1 MPNPANDRLWSFIEQ
16 TYLPS
21 DKESLQRSFAR
32 HMEYSQ
38 ARTRFTAT
46 PLDCFKAAAYA
57 VRDRIMERW
66 NDTQQAYRASKAKRV
81 CYLSLEFLL
90 GRALGNNLL
99 NLGLTGP
106 LGDALQEFGYDLE
119 ELQQQEADAGLG
131 NGGLGRLAACFLD
144 SLATQRLPAVGYG
157 IRYEWGIFEQRIDRG
172 SQVERPDP
180 WLRRGFPWEIV
191 RPEYEYAVGFGGS
204 VTSAPDEQSEGDELR
219 FTWQP
224 AETVLALAH
233 DVPVVG
239 HGNDTVNTLRLWS
252 AQADQEFDLRH
263 FNRGDYVAAV
273 EQRIHS
279 QSISSVLYPKD
290 DIPPG
295 RELRLRQEY
304 FFVAATLQDILRRH
318 RDEGGTL
325 AELPD
330 RVALQ
335 LNDTHP
341 ALAVPELMR
350 LLMDREGLGWAQAW
364 DLCQRTCAYTNHTVL
379 PEALEVWPVDLLGRL
394 LPRHLQIIYEI
405 NRRYLDGL
413 RAHAAGDDRLLRR
426 MSIIQEEPFKA
437 VRMAHLAIVG
447 SHMVNGV
454 SALHT
459 ELLRQRLFRD
469 FVGLWPERFCNKT
482 NGITPRRWLALCNP
496 GLAALLDEHVGAGWI
511 TDLDRLEALRPMA
524 ADPALRQR
532 FGSIKR
538 GNKERLGSWLA
549 GNLGLS
555 VDPDALF
562 EVHAK
567 RIHEYKRQ
575 LLCVLHV
582 LHRYLRL
589 KAGQDTDRPPRLVLF
604 AGKAAPGYAVAKRII
619 ELVHAAAA
627 LVNGDSDLGGRL
639 QVGFLPNYG
648 VSLAERL
655 IPAAD
660 LSVQISTAGLEASGT
675 GNMKFSLNG
684 ALTIGTLDGA
694 NIEIRDAVGPDNM
707 FIFGHTAEQL
717 EGLRQQGYHPGHL
730 VEANPELAAVLELLG
745 SPALVSTQHPD
756 DHFRPL
762 LDRLLHWGDR
772 YFLLADFASYL
783 QSQRDAD
790 SLYSTPDA
798 WSGRC
803 ILNVAGM
810 GRFSSDRTIREYAE
824 EIWGL
829 QPVAPVDKA
838 QRRFLGA

>member
-1 MPNPANDRLWSFIEQ
+1 MSHSQRDSLWSFIEQ

-21 DKESLQRSFAR
+21 DREALQRSFAS
-32 HMEYSQ
+32 HLEYSQ
-38 ARTRFTAT
+38 ARTRYTAT
-46 PLDCFKAAAYA
+46 SVDCFKAAAFA

-66 NDTQQAYRASKAKRV
+66 NDTQQAYRSSKAKRV
-81 CYLSLEFLL
+81 CYLSLEFLM
-90 GRALGNNLL
+90 GRALGSNLL
-99 NLGLTGP
+99 NLGLKGP
-106 LGDALQEFGYDLE
+106 LGEALAEFGYDLE

-144 SLATQRLPAVGYG
+144 SLATQQLPAVGYG
-157 IRYEWGIFEQRIDRG
+157 IRYEWGIFEQRIEG
-172 SQVERPDP
+172 GAQVERPDP
-180 WLRRGFPWEIV
+180 WLRHGFPWEIV
-191 RPEYEYAVGFGGS
+191 RPEYEYPVGFGGTVS
-204 VTSAPDEQSEGDELR
+204 SQRDEQGELR
-219 FTWQP
+219 FVWTP
-224 AETVLALAH
+224 AESVRALAH

-239 HGNDTVNTLRLWS
+239 YRNETVNTLRLWG
-252 AQADQEFDLRH
+252 AKADRQFDLQH
-263 FNRGDYVAAV
+263 FNWGDYVAAV
-273 EQRIHS
+273 QQRIRS

-304 FFVAATLQDILRRH
+304 FFVAATLHDILRRH
-318 RDEGGTL
+318 ADQGCTL
-325 AELPD
+325 DELPA
-330 RVALQ
+330 RVAVQ

-350 LLMDREGLGWAQAW
+350 LLMDREGLGWERAW
-364 DLCQRTCAYTNHTVL
+364 ELTRKTCAYTNHTVL
-379 PEALEVWPVDLLGRL
+379 PEALEVWPVELLGRL

-405 NRRYLDGL
+405 NRRYLEELVG
-413 RAHAAGDDRLLRR
+413 HAPDDERLLRR

-447 SHMVNGV
+447 CHTVNGV

-459 ELLRQRLFRD
+459 QLLRTRLFAD
-469 FVGLWPERFCNKT
+469 FARRWPDRFCSKT
-482 NGITPRRWLALCNP
+482 NGVTPRRWLGLCNP
-496 GLAALLDEHVGAGWI
+496 GLSSLLDERLGPGWI
-511 TDLDRLEALRPMA
+511 TDLDRLAELRPLADDA
-524 ADPALRQR
+524 ALGER
-532 FGSIKR
+532 FAAIKLA
-538 GNKERLGSWLA
+538 NKERLAGWLKTH
-549 GNLGLS
+549 LELS
-555 VDPDALF
+555 ADPAALF

-589 KAGQDTDRPPRLVLF
+589 RAGQDGDRPPRVVLF

-619 ELVHAAAA
+619 ELVHATAE
-627 LVNGDSDLGGRL
+627 LVNRDPVTQGRL
-639 QVGFLPNYG
+639 RVGFMPNYG
-648 VSLAERL
+648 VSLAEQL

-694 NIEIRDAVGPDNM
+694 NVEIREAVGPDNI

-717 EGLRQQGYHPGHL
+717 ERLRQDGYHPGRI
-730 VEANPELAAVLELLG
+730 VEADPELAATLELLG
-745 SPALVSTQHPD
+745 SAALAGPGRPD

-772 YFLLADFASYL
+772 YFVLADFASYL
-783 QSQRDAD
+783 QSQREADA
-790 SLYSTPDA
+790 LYATPEA
-798 WSGRC
+798 WSRRA

-810 GRFSSDRTIREYAE
+810 GRFSSDRTIAEYAR

-829 QPVAPVDKA
+829 SPTPPTRKE
-838 QRRFLGA
+838 QRSLTAK